1 MPKAL
6 VFLADG
12 FEDIEAVAVIDV
24 LRRAGINVKTLGL
37 VGNIVTSAR
46 GVRVY
51 ADDRLIDFDNANDYD
66 AIVLPGGAVG
76 TENLGKHDKVLKIID
91 DFSKK
96 GKLICAICAAPAILA
111 KRGLLK
117 DKRATIFPGMEKFLD
132 KPRSEAVVI
141 DGNII
146 TSQGPGT
153 AIAFGLKI
161 VEMLMGSGV
170 SSRVKQDLVA

>member
-12 FEDIEAVAVIDV
+12 FEDIEGVAVIDV
-24 LRRAGINVKTLGL
+24 LRRAGINVKTVGL

-51 ADDRLIDFDNANDYD
+51 ADERLIDFDKASEFD

-76 TENLGKHDKVLKIID
+76 TENLGKHEKVLRVID
-91 DFSKK
+91 DFAKS
-96 GKLICAICAAPAILA
+96 GKLICAICAAPSILA

-117 DKRATIFPGMEKFLD
+117 EKRATIFPGMEKLLD
-132 KPRSEAVVI
+132 KPRDEAVVV

-161 VEMLMGSGV
+161 VEMLMGPGI
-170 SSRVKQDLVA
+170 SSRLKQDLVA